1 MVFVSDPYHKKD
13 GLNPL
18 VLFSVKKMRNSCS
31 GNWNMDLTYI
41 VTLANSCIPGM
52 NALITL
58 SLPSHKKKDSKHCMF
73 IK

>member
-18 VLFSVKKMRNSCS
+18 ILFSVKKMRNSCS
-31 GNWNMDLTYI
+31 GNWNMDLTCT